1 MKVLKTALSF
11 LEINIIAF
19 ISLVKYGFVSPP
31 SAGKQTFVPRLLE
44 KRYIA
49 DKYVQI
55 HQYWS
60 RHMGDPS
67 EDYSCVVFQT

>member
-1 MKVLKTALSF
+1 MQVLKTALSF
-11 LEINIIAF
+11 LELN
-19 ISLVKYGFVSPP
+19 
-31 SAGKQTFVPRLLE
+31 T
-44 KRYIA
+44 IA
-49 DKYVQI
+49 DEYVQI